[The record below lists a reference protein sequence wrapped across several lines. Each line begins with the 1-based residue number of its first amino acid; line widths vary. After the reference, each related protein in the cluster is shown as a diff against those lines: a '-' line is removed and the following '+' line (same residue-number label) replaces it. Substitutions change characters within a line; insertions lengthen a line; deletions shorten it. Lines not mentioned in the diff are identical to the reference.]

1 MHTVLVGINY
11 KTTQVDNREKISFS
25 TAKLEEALP
34 MLASYPAI
42 SECVILSTCNRVEIY
57 AVSENV
63 DTAFKSIISFISDF
77 HKVSKDTLVPFV
89 YQKRCGAAVNHLFN
103 VISSLDSMIVG
114 EYEILGQVKTAYEK
128 AQSLNVTKEFMNKL
142 FQMALVVGKKVRTD
156 TAIGKGSISVGS
168 VAVNLIKEIF
178 PSDPQLNV
186 MLVGAGTVAELT
198 AANLIDKVKCNI
210 TVTNRSKHKAFEFAE
225 KYNADVVDFELK
237 DQCYARQDVIIFST
251 AAEEYILRN
260 EELSMLNLKQGEK
273 LVLIDLSVPRNI
285 DPVLGDQEG
294 IYLNSIDDLEMIV
307 DTSMDER
314 NKEVL
319 SAKDIIKEHE
329 MKFFDWYNKQSIV
342 PVMREIKREFNGMQ
356 SQLFETYSKELNGLT
371 DTQREVIGK
380 MMESYSDKIIKTIMM
395 NLKEVTDPAT
405 LHHVGDV
412 LKKTFNITMG
422 HPHGNMS
429 GHPHGNMKDMPHGHP
444 HVQGIENPHE
454 KTEHP
459 HFHHHDK

>member
-1 MHTVLVGINY
+1 MHTLLVGINY
-11 KTTQVDNREKISFS
+11 KTTQVDDREKISFS
-25 TAKLEEALP
+25 TIKLETALP
-34 MLASYPAI
+34 LLASYPAI
-42 SECVILSTCNRVEIY
+42 NECVILSTCNRVEIY
-57 AVSENV
+57 ASSENV
-63 DTAFKSIISFISDF
+63 DVAFRSIISFLSDF
-77 HKVSKDTLVPFV
+77 HKLPKEAFVPFI

-128 AQSLNVTKEFMNKL
+128 AQCMNVTKEFMNKL
-142 FQMALVVGKKVRTD
+142 FQMAIVVGKKVRTD

-178 PSDPQLNV
+178 PEDNQLNV
-186 MLVGAGTVAELT
+186 MLVGAGVVAELT
-198 AANLIDKVKCNI
+198 AANLVNKVKCNI

-251 AAEEYILRN
+251 GAEEYILRN
-260 EELSMLNLKQGEK
+260 EELSLLNFKHGEK

-285 DPVLGDQEG
+285 DPLLGEHEG
-294 IYLNSIDDLEMIV
+294 IYLNSIDDLELIV
-307 DTSMDER
+307 DSSMDER
-314 NKEVL
+314 TKEVL
-319 SAKDIIKEHE
+319 SAQEIIKEHE
-329 MKFFDWYNKQSIV
+329 VKFYDWYNKQSIV

-356 SQLFETYSKELNGLT
+356 TQLFETYGKELNGLT

-405 LHHVGDV
+405 LHHVGEV
-412 LKKTFNITMG
+412 LMKTFNITMG
-422 HPHGNMS
+422 HPHG
-429 GHPHGNMKDMPHGHP
+429 HAHAHGHP
-444 HVQGIENPHE
+444 QEA
-454 KTEHP
+454 THP
-459 HFHHHDK
+459 HPHSHPHHNIHA